1 MLSKEKQNNNS
12 VTVSSFYGRTKNG
25 SRETCMAL
33 APLSDLHKEQI
44 QYLQGKITLKNM
56 SKDVLTKQFISA
68 PRKNNYWCRDGAS
81 N

>member
-1 MLSKEKQNNNS
+1 
-12 VTVSSFYGRTKNG
+12 VSSFHGRTKNG

-33 APLSDLHKEQI
+33 APLSDLNKVQI

-68 PRKNNYWCRDGAS
+68 PRKNNYLYRDGVS

>member
-68 PRKNNYWCRDGAS
+68 PRKNNYWYRDGVS
-81 N
+81 H

>member
-1 MLSKEKQNNNS
+1 
-12 VTVSSFYGRTKNG
+12 
-25 SRETCMAL
+25 MAL
-33 APLSDLHKEQI
+33 APLSNLTKEQI